1 MKALVLMNMGGAES
15 KEDLKMFLTN
25 MFNDK
30 YILTIKF
37 KFLRSMIAK
46 FIVNSRL
53 DNAWEHYEEIG
64 GKSPINDITKSLV
77 TKVQNSMPDTKVV
90 WLMRYT
96 HPRVENVIDE
106 LKSSGVKEV
115 ILLPLYPQFSTTT
128 TLSSLEDFTDFA
140 KNEFKIKKIKPF
152 YKSEEY
158 NELCANL
165 ISREIEDQN
174 ASEFNLIFSAHGL
187 PQKIIDAGDPY
198 QKQIERHSKLISQKL
213 REKGILFKSTNL
225 AYQSKVGPLKWLEP
239 SLETMLEKFKNQKV
253 IIFPIAFTIDNS
265 ETVFELSIEYK
276 EVAEKLNITSYK
288 VCKCPNDSDDFVEFI
303 KNISKNHL

>member
-53 DNAWEHYEEIG
+53 DSAWEHYEEIG

-77 TKVQNSMPDTKVV
+77 TKVQNALPDIKVV

-96 HPRVENVIDE
+96 HPRVENVINE
-106 LKSSGVKEV
+106 LKSCGIKEV
-115 ILLPLYPQFSTTT
+115 VLLPLYPQFSTTT
-128 TLSSLEDFTDFA
+128 TLSSLKDFADFA
-140 KNEFKIKKIKPF
+140 KNEFKMKKIKPF
-152 YKSEEY
+152 YKSDEY
-158 NELCANL
+158 NTLCANL
-165 ISREIEDQN
+165 ISQELVDENI
-174 ASEFNLIFSAHGL
+174 SEFNLIFSAHGL
-187 PQKIIDAGDPY
+187 PQKVVDAGDPY
-198 QKQIERHSKLISQKL
+198 QKQIERHTKLISQKL
-213 REKGILFKSTNL
+213 REKGIFFKSTNL

-276 EVAEKLNITSYK
+276 EVADKLNIIDYK
-288 VCKCPNDSDDFVEFI
+288 VCKCPNDSDDFVQFI
-303 KNISKNHL
+303 KNIVEKY